1 MAITIER
8 DSIEDALYWDTL
20 DPYHYVRLESGR
32 GPTQYVI
39 VGGADHKTGEFDD
52 AWARFEGIE
61 SWVRA
66 LLPKLGNVTHRW
78 SGQTLDPI
86 DYAAFIGYNPGN
98 DHILVHTGDSGQG
111 LTHGVAG
118 SLLLSRLITGDGCP
132 WAGFYSPSRVTLA
145 AAKNFVAENVTAVK
159 NFAEYLAPGKLA
171 SFDDLQ
177 RGKGAII
184 REGRHK
190 IAAYRD
196 DNGKLYR
203 VSAACTHVGCHVHW
217 NSFDRC
223 WDCPC
228 HGSHFAID
236 GTALNGP
243 AVSSL
248 QPAAGNHK
256 AAEPV

>member
-1 MAITIER
+1 LGGCGLGGLAGRSNTIG
-8 DSIEDALYWDTL
+8 TM
-20 DPYHYVRLESGR
+20 
-32 GPTQYVI
+32 
-39 VGGADHKTGEFDD
+39 
-52 AWARFEGIE
+52 
-61 SWVRA
+61 
-66 LLPKLGNVTHRW
+66 
-78 SGQTLDPI
+78 
-86 DYAAFIGYNPGN
+86 
-98 DHILVHTGDSGQG
+98 
-111 LTHGVAG
+111 
-118 SLLLSRLITGDGCP
+118 
-132 WAGFYSPSRVTLA
+132 
-145 AAKNFVAENVTAVK
+145 
-159 NFAEYLAPGKLA
+159 A

-248 QPAAGNHK
+248 QSGAGNHK